1 LGNAVPVVG
10 ILWKPGAEENRRSL
24 YYATEYGEDLS
35 QQDLTQV
42 VPLNGFYPA
51 EGYHQDYLKH
61 HTDNPYI
68 VINDLPKIQ
77 NLKKQFPEL

>member
-1 LGNAVPVVG
+1 
-10 ILWKPGAEENRRSL
+10 
-24 YYATEYGEDLS
+24 
-35 QQDLTQV
+35 V

-77 NLKKQFPEL
+77 NLKKAVPRTLQRILIL